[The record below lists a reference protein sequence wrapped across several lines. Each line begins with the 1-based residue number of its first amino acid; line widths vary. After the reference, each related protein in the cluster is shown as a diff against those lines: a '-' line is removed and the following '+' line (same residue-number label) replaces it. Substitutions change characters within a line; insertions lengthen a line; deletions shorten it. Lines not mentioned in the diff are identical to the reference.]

1 MDTIKR
7 VETLQV
13 GGAAPRGPAGAFTLI
28 ELLVVLAIIGLLAA
42 LLLPALKNARK
53 NAVRVQCLNNLH
65 QIRLAT
71 ATYAN
76 DWKGGHPLRSNWDA
90 PHWYPESL
98 FQKTL
103 LGYLNLRYKMMFCP
117 GDVYRVRY
125 PTLIDPDYKYT
136 FITYQ
141 YYNLDLTRNGS
152 VGGSAG
158 WIVANR
164 PDVSNANASAPA
176 DAPLW
181 GCVAFQ
187 KTGLNYG
194 HYEAAIAT
202 GFAGMNVATF
212 DGSGRWVNGAEMEGY
227 WWYSGGDAYFF
238 RPILK

>member
-1 MDTIKR
+1 MTEIATTER
-7 VETLQV
+7 TERLSQ
-13 GGAAPRGPAGAFTLI
+13 PRWRAFTLV

-42 LLLPALKNARK
+42 LLLPALKNAKK
-53 NAVRVQCLNNLH
+53 NAIRVECLNNLH
-65 QIRLAT
+65 QIRIAT
-71 ATYAN
+71 AAYAN
-76 DWKGGHPLRSNWDA
+76 DWHGNHPARPANVGDA
-90 PHWYPESL
+90 PHWYSSSL
-98 FQKTL
+98 FSQTL

-125 PTLIDPDYKYT
+125 PDLINPDYKNT

-141 YYNLDLTRNGS
+141 YYYLDLTMNGS
-152 VGGSAG
+152 GGGATG
-158 WIVANR
+158 WLVANR
-164 PDVSNANASAPA
+164 PDVSSVNTSAPA

-194 HYEAAIAT
+194 HYEAAIPT

-212 DGSGRWVNGAEMEGY
+212 DGSCRWVNGSEMEGY
-227 WWYSGGDAYFF
+227 WWYGGGDAYFY